1 MIMVS
6 KNDVRVVQRRLREQM
21 SEDDV
26 IEHSEDI
33 ARLLPE
39 MIEFLNAKVIALYAA
54 ANNEIFTEDIEKL
67 ALRYNKRVCYPRVNK
82 SDKSMTFHFASI
94 TDLHPA
100 EYKILAPKADTEEVN
115 IADIDLIFVPSVAL
129 TMQGDRLGYGGGYYD
144 RFLKKLATKTTKV
157 GLCHDE
163 NLLYS
168 IPSDPQDEK
177 MDYVISE
184 TGIYRAM
191 PPRDK
196 MVLENTFL
204 STHGCFD
211 QEKED
216 GVTIYVKA
224 ELLTDFRYI
233 QDDELSTAVDYPLV
247 MEVISHH
254 ATFYSADLLE
264 TVAENMAKSILK
276 RFPQIYEID
285 IEIQKKNAD
294 IGLFSVQ
301 LKRCQNEYFI

>member
-6 KNDVRVVQRRLREQM
+6 KNDVRVVQKRLREQM

-26 IEHSEDI
+26 LEHSEDV
-33 ARLLPE
+33 ARLLPK
-39 MIEFLNAKVIALYAA
+39 MIEFLSAKTIALYAA
-54 ANNEIFTEDIEKL
+54 TKNEIFTDDIEKL

-82 SDKSMTFHFASI
+82 QDKSMTFHLATI
-94 TDLHPA
+94 TDLLPA
-100 EYKILAPKADTEEVN
+100 EYKILAPKADAKEVKPEE
-115 IADIDLIFVPSVAL
+115 IDLIFVPSVAL
-129 TMQGDRLGYGGGYYD
+129 TMQGDRIGYGGGYYD
-144 RFLKKLATKTTKV
+144 RFLDKLAAGTTIV
-157 GLCHDE
+157 GICHDD

-168 IPSDPQDEK
+168 VPSAPYDKK

-184 TGIYRAM
+184 MGIYRAM

-211 QEKED
+211 KEKED
-216 GVTIYVKA
+216 GVNIYVKA
-224 ELLTDFRYI
+224 ELLIDFRYI
-233 QDDELSTAVDYPLV
+233 HNDELNEAVDYPLV

-264 TVAENMAKSILK
+264 TVAENMAESILK
-276 RFPQIYEID
+276 NFPQIYEVD
-285 IEIQKKNAD
+285 IEIQKQNAD

-301 LKRCQNEYFI
+301 LKRCQNEYFT